1 MINKEKQGELLQGSS
16 RRSFLADH
24 GDIGPIG
31 DSFDLAR
38 KRKSEPTSADSG
50 GLSNLQLATMAIA
63 AAVAAANLYYCQP
76 LLGQIARSLH
86 MTARGAAD
94 IPMLTQV
101 GYALGL
107 LLFAPLGDMVERR
120 GLATALLLIVTVA
133 LVGTALAPDAWVLL
147 ATSLITGMF
156 TVVPQV
162 MAPMASA
169 LSKPETQGRAVGIVM
184 SGMLI
189 GILLARTV
197 AGFVGT
203 WFGWR
208 AMYAGA
214 AVMMVAMA
222 ALLRATLPVSRPDAR
237 IRYRELLSSLIPL
250 ARKLPVLRQAAIMSG
265 FAFGAFSAYWTT
277 LVFFLEK
284 PPYHYGAQMAGL
296 LGLAGVAGALAA
308 PAVGWLSDRG
318 YPRLASGCALLI
330 GMIAFGL
337 LWAVGRTIAG
347 LAIGGIVLDLGTQAN
362 LVTNQTRVYSL
373 IPEARNR
380 INTVF
385 MVTYFVGGALGT
397 FLAGFA
403 WRLWQWTGVC
413 TLGASFFAAA
423 LIVWA
428 VGSWE
433 SEGGVRRAGGPEI
446 RPLINV

>member
-1 MINKEKQGELLQGSS
+1 
-16 RRSFLADH
+16 
-24 GDIGPIG
+24 
-31 DSFDLAR
+31 
-38 KRKSEPTSADSG
+38 
-50 GLSNLQLATMAIA
+50 MAIA
-63 AAVAAANLYYCQP
+63 AAVTAANLYYCQP
-76 LLGQIARSLH
+76 LLSQIADSLH
-86 MTARGAAD
+86 MTERQTAD

-107 LLFAPLGDMVERR
+107 LFFAPLGDMVERR
-120 GLATALLLIVTVA
+120 ELATVLLMVVTVS
-133 LVGTALAPDAWVLL
+133 LVGTALAPNAQVLL
-147 ATSLITGMF
+147 ATSLVTGMF
-156 TVVPQV
+156 SVVPQV

-169 LSKPETQGRAVGIVM
+169 LSKAQAQGRAVGIVM
-184 SGMLI
+184 GGMLI

-208 AMYAGA
+208 AMYVVA
-214 AVMMVAMA
+214 AVMMVVIN
-222 ALLRATLPVSRPDAR
+222 ALLRAILPISRPTAR

-250 ARKLPVLRQAAIMSG
+250 ARKLPALRQSAIMSG

-277 LVFFLEK
+277 LVFFLET

-308 PAVGWLSDRG
+308 PTVGWLSDRG

-337 LWAVGRTIAG
+337 LWTVGGTIVG

-362 LVTNQTRVYSL
+362 LVTNQTRIYRL

-385 MVTYFVGGALGT
+385 MVTYFIGGALGT
-397 FLAGFA
+397 FLSGFA
-403 WRLWQWTGVC
+403 WSLWQWNGVC
-413 TLGASFFAAA
+413 FLGISFFGAA

-433 SEGGVRRAGGPEI
+433 SEHGSGVSRRSEAMPAT
-446 RPLINV
+446 

>member
-1 MINKEKQGELLQGSS
+1 
-16 RRSFLADH
+16 
-24 GDIGPIG
+24 
-31 DSFDLAR
+31 
-38 KRKSEPTSADSG
+38 
-50 GLSNLQLATMAIA
+50 
-63 AAVAAANLYYCQP
+63 
-76 LLGQIARSLH
+76 
-86 MTARGAAD
+86 MTARETAD

-107 LLFAPLGDMVERR
+107 LFFAPLGDMVERR
-120 GLATALLLIVTVA
+120 RLVTVLLLIVTVS
-133 LVGTALAPDAWVLL
+133 LVGTASAPDAWVLL

-162 MAPMASA
+162 MAPMAST
-169 LSKPETQGRAVGIVM
+169 LSKPEAQGRAVGIVM
-184 SGMLI
+184 GGMLI

-208 AMYAGA
+208 AMYTVA

-222 ALLRATLPVSRPDAR
+222 ALLRAMLPVSHPDAR
-237 IRYRELLSSLIPL
+237 IRYPELLSSLIPL
-250 ARKLPVLRQAAIMSG
+250 ARKLPSLRQAAIMSG

-277 LVFFLEK
+277 LVFFLET

-296 LGLAGVAGALAA
+296 LGLAGVTGALAA
-308 PAVGWLSDRG
+308 PAVGLVSDRG
-318 YPRLASGCALLI
+318 YPRLASECALLF
-330 GMIAFGL
+330 GMVAFCL
-337 LWAVGRTIAG
+337 LWTFGGTIAG

-362 LVTNQTRVYSL
+362 LISNQTRVYRL

-403 WRLWQWTGVC
+403 WSRWQWNGVC
-413 TLGASFFAAA
+413 ALGASFFAAA
-423 LIVWA
+423 LIIWA
-428 VGSWE
+428 SGSWE
-433 SEGGVRRAGGPEI
+433 SEGGSAPA
-446 RPLINV
+446 

>member
-1 MINKEKQGELLQGSS
+1 MEVKPESVRE
-16 RRSFLADH
+16 RV
-24 GDIGPIG
+24 
-31 DSFDLAR
+31 
-38 KRKSEPTSADSG
+38 SEPTSAGSD
-50 GLSNLQLATMAIA
+50 GLSNLQLVTMAIA
-63 AAVAAANLYYCQP
+63 AAVTASNLYYCQP
-76 LLGQIARSLH
+76 LLGQIAHSLH
-86 MTARGAAD
+86 MTARETAD

-107 LLFAPLGDMVERR
+107 LFFAPLGDMVERR
-120 GLATALLLIVTVA
+120 GLATALLLIVTVS
-133 LVGTALAPDAWVLL
+133 LVATASAPNAWVLL

-156 TVVPQV
+156 SVVPQV
-162 MAPMASA
+162 MAPMAAA
-169 LSKPETQGRAVGIVM
+169 LSKPEAQGRAVGIVM
-184 SGMLI
+184 GGMLI

-208 AMYAGA
+208 AMYAVA
-214 AVMMVAMA
+214 AVMMIAMA
-222 ALLRATLPVSRPDAR
+222 AILRATLPVSRPDAR

-250 ARKLPVLRQAAIMSG
+250 ARKLPALRQSAIMSG

-277 LVFFLEK
+277 LVFYLGT

-308 PAVGWLSDRG
+308 PVVGLLSDRG

-337 LWAVGRTIAG
+337 LWTVGGTIIG

-362 LVTNQTRVYSL
+362 LVTNQTRVYRL

-403 WRLWQWTGVC
+403 WSWWQWNGVC
-413 TLGASFFAAA
+413 TLGASFFGAA
-423 LIVWA
+423 LIIWA
-428 VGSWE
+428 IGSWE
-433 SEGGVRRAGGPEI
+433 SEGAPRQAGPS
-446 RPLINV
+446 

>member
-1 MINKEKQGELLQGSS
+1 MM
-16 RRSFLADH
+16 
-24 GDIGPIG
+24 PI
-31 DSFDLAR
+31 DP
-38 KRKSEPTSADSG
+38 EPITVPVNEPAPADSR
-50 GLSNLQLATMAIA
+50 GLSKLQLGVMAIA
-63 AAVAAANLYYCQP
+63 TAATAANLYYCQP
-76 LLGQIARSLH
+76 LLSQIASSLH
-86 MTARGAAD
+86 MTARETAD

-107 LLFAPLGDMVERR
+107 LFLAPLGDMVERR
-120 GLATALLLIVTVA
+120 GLVTTLLLIVT
-133 LVGTALAPDAWVLL
+133 LSLLGTTSAPAAWVLL

-162 MAPMASA
+162 IAPMASA
-169 LSKPETQGRAVGIVM
+169 LSKPEAQGRAVGIVM
-184 SGMLI
+184 GGMLI
-189 GILLARTV
+189 GILLARTI
-197 AGFVGT
+197 AGFIGT

-208 AMYAGA
+208 AMYAFA
-214 AVMMVAMA
+214 AVMMLALA
-222 ALLRATLPVSRPDAR
+222 ALLRAALPASRPHSR

-250 ARKLPVLRQAAIMSG
+250 ARKLPALRQSAIMSG

-308 PAVGWLSDRG
+308 PGVGWLSDRG

-337 LWAVGRTIAG
+337 VWAVGGTIAG
-347 LAIGGIVLDLGTQAN
+347 LATGGIVLDLGTQAN
-362 LVTNQTRVYSL
+362 LVTNQTRVYRL

-397 FLAGFA
+397 FLSGLA
-403 WRLWQWTGVC
+403 WSRWQWNGVC
-413 TLGASFFAAA
+413 VLGASFFGAA
-423 LIVWA
+423 LIVWLL
-428 VGSWE
+428 GSWE
-433 SEGGVRRAGGPEI
+433 ASG
-446 RPLINV
+446 RPR

>member
-1 MINKEKQGELLQGSS
+1 MEQFGVEVKPESVRE
-16 RRSFLADH
+16 RV
-24 GDIGPIG
+24 
-31 DSFDLAR
+31 
-38 KRKSEPTSADSG
+38 SEPTSAGSD
-50 GLSNLQLATMAIA
+50 GLSNLQLVTMAIA
-63 AAVAAANLYYCQP
+63 AAVTASNLYYCQP
-76 LLGQIARSLH
+76 LLSQIAHSLH
-86 MTARGAAD
+86 MTARETAD

-107 LLFAPLGDMVERR
+107 LFFAPLGDMVERR
-120 GLATALLLIVTVA
+120 GLATALLLIVTVS
-133 LVGTALAPDAWVLL
+133 LVATASAPNAWVLL

-156 TVVPQV
+156 SVVPQV
-162 MAPMASA
+162 MAPMAAA
-169 LSKPETQGRAVGIVM
+169 LSKPEAQGRAVGIVM
-184 SGMLI
+184 GGMLI

-208 AMYAGA
+208 AMYAVA
-214 AVMMVAMA
+214 AVMMIAMA
-222 ALLRATLPVSRPDAR
+222 AILRATLPVSRPDAR

-250 ARKLPVLRQAAIMSG
+250 ARKLPALRQSAIMSG

-277 LVFFLEK
+277 LVFYLGT

-308 PAVGWLSDRG
+308 PVVGLLSDRG

-337 LWAVGRTIAG
+337 LWTVGGTITG

-362 LVTNQTRVYSL
+362 LVTNQTRVYRL

-403 WRLWQWTGVC
+403 WSWWQWNGVC
-413 TLGASFFAAA
+413 TLGASFFGAA
-423 LIVWA
+423 LIIWA
-428 VGSWE
+428 IGSWE
-433 SEGGVRRAGGPEI
+433 SEGAPRQAGPS
-446 RPLINV
+446 

>member
-1 MINKEKQGELLQGSS
+1 LEVKPESV
-16 RRSFLADH
+16 R
-24 GDIGPIG
+24 
-31 DSFDLAR
+31 AR
-38 KRKSEPTSADSG
+38 VSEPTSAG
-50 GLSNLQLATMAIA
+50 AYGLSNLQLATMAIA
-63 AAVAAANLYYCQP
+63 AAVTAANLYYCQP
-76 LLGQIARSLH
+76 LLSQIARSLH
-86 MTARGAAD
+86 MTARETAD

-101 GYALGL
+101 GYAAGL

-120 GLATALLLIVTVA
+120 RLVTVLLLIVTVS
-133 LVGTALAPDAWVLL
+133 LLGTASAPNAWVLL

-169 LSKPETQGRAVGIVM
+169 LSKPQAQGRAVGIVM
-184 SGMLI
+184 GGMLI

-208 AMYAGA
+208 AMYAVA

-222 ALLRATLPVSRPDAR
+222 AMLRAMLPVSRPDAR
-237 IRYRELLSSLIPL
+237 IRYGDLLSSLIPL
-250 ARKLPVLRQAAIMSG
+250 ARTLPSLRQAAIMSG
-265 FAFGAFSAYWTT
+265 LAFGAFSAYWTT
-277 LVFFLEK
+277 LVFFLET

-296 LGLAGVAGALAA
+296 LGLAGVTGALAA
-308 PAVGWLSDRG
+308 PAVGLVSDRG

-330 GMIAFGL
+330 GMLAFGL
-337 LWAVGRTIAG
+337 LWTFGGTIAG

-362 LVTNQTRVYSL
+362 LISNQTRVYRL
-373 IPEARNR
+373 MPEARNR

-403 WRLWQWTGVC
+403 WSRWQWNGVC
-413 TLGASFFAAA
+413 ALGASFFAAA

-428 VGSWE
+428 AGSWE
-433 SEGGVRRAGGPEI
+433 SDVERGVAGGLTSD
-446 RPLINV
+446 R